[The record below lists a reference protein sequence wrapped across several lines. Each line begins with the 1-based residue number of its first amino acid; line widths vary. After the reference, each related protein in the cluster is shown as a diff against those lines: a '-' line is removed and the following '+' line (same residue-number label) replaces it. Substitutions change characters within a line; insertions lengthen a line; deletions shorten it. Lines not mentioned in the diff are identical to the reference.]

1 MIDNYEFG
9 SITIDGKRY
18 DQDVIIYKGRVR
30 EWWRETSHNVSLGD
44 IEDLMSEKPKTI
56 IFGTGASG
64 VMKVPKETEDFLI
77 KAGIE
82 VIVLKTGDA
91 YKKFNSLSSSQ
102 DIAAALH
109 LTC

>member
-1 MIDNYEFG
+1 MIDHYEFG

-18 DQDVIIYKGRVR
+18 DHDVIIFKGKVSS
-30 EWWRETSHNVSLGD
+30 WWRETSHSVSGKD
-44 IEDLMSEKPKTI
+44 IDALLAEKPKTI

-64 VMKVPKETEDFLI
+64 CMNVPKETQDFLI
-77 KAGIE
+77 KKGIE
-82 VIVLKTGDA
+82 VIVLRTSEA
-91 YKKFNSLSSSQ
+91 SQKFNELSGSK